1 MSFGLF
7 LKSVEKDK
15 YNDILEDPK
24 KLSKYVEFHQSQHVV
39 NFDESEK
46 NSLGDV
52 VLKKSK
58 MVSCVTEKVFESIQ
72 MKKRGYSFSACLDK

>member
-1 MSFGLF
+1 MNNVTLEETKMAFGLF
-7 LKSVEKDK
+7 LKSVKKDK
-15 YNDILEDPK
+15 YNDILEDQN

-39 NFDESEK
+39 NFNDSEK

-58 MVSCVTEKVFESIQ
+58 MVSCVT
-72 MKKRGYSFSACLDK
+72 DKIF